1 MRCHSASSG
10 NGEPNAVSNAIGYAK
25 LYSRSHDAVI
35 RIYDEVGNVIE
46 TQAHIG
52 DVKVCHRR
60 FLHTLICAKATR
72 AKVVVLSISRLAGT
86 SPKQLLVSARV
97 S

>member
-1 MRCHSASSG
+1 LWYA
-10 NGEPNAVSNAIGYAK
+10 EPSAVSNAIGYAIQH
-25 LYSRSHDAVI
+25 SRSHDAVI
-35 RIYDEVGNVIE
+35 RIYDDAGNVIE
-46 TQAHIG
+46 TQGHIG

-72 AKVVVLSISRLAGT
+72 AKVVALSISRLAGI
-86 SPKQLLVSARV
+86 SPKQLLVSVRV